1 MKVQSLLTLIMTTA
15 LAMACESEI
24 EDVKSQR
31 PTSNVAFTEA
41 DGVVTATI
49 SSASSSDQI
58 LVASAASKAADA
70 QVTFPPG
77 SLAIDTEI
85 SIGEATDQS
94 AAILSELGA
103 SSLVQAGSPV
113 YIGPTTAGATVAVGE
128 ALTIQLPIPLE
139 SMGASGLVTA
149 TSKLVLIYTIY
160 NNGWKSGLIPLTKE
174 NLVGAFLKVSLS
186 GLGYFQVAY
195 LASEGTL
202 KEVTSAIRPALG
214 KSGSSTG
221 GSGDKGDSGDDA
233 LADYKGFYA
242 GTVTLVSN
250 NEANGAAGNGY
261 YCALSSSNFKMWLS
275 PYSIL
280 MHKVS
285 TPAPESVS
293 SAFDG
298 DLSSFGDISD
308 EDPASFTRTYTAG
321 SVVISIQNEG
331 LRNTGVKY
339 MVSDLNA
346 SSAFS
351 ITVTGGF
358 SGTTARKYNGTLSAF
373 IGQKKVCEY
382 TLDLTKQ

>member
-1 MKVQSLLTLIMTTA
+1 MKVQSLLILIMTTA
-15 LAMACESEI
+15 LSMACESEI

-31 PTSNVAFTEA
+31 PTSNVVITEA

-113 YIGPTTAGATVAVGE
+113 YIGPTAAGSTVAVGQ

-139 SMGASGLVTA
+139 SLGASGLVTA

-195 LASEGTL
+195 LATEGTF

-214 KSGSSTG
+214 KSGSSAGGNG
-221 GSGDKGDSGDDA
+221 GSA

-275 PYSIL
+275 PYTIL
-280 MHKVS
+280 MYKVS
-285 TPAPESVS
+285 TPAPGSVS

-321 SVVISIQNEG
+321 SVVISLENEG

-358 SGTTARKYNGTLSAF
+358 SGTSARKYNGTLSAF

>member
-15 LAMACESEI
+15 LSLACESEI
-24 EDVKSQR
+24 GDVASQR

-94 AAILSELGA
+94 AAILNELG
-103 SSLVQAGSPV
+103 SNSLVQAGSPV
-113 YIGPTTAGATVAVGE
+113 YIGPTAAGSTVEVGQ

-139 SMGASGLVTA
+139 NLGASGLVTS

-160 NNGWKSGLIPLTKE
+160 NSGWKSGLIPLTKE
-174 NLVGAFLKVSLS
+174 NLVGAFLKISLS

-195 LASEGTL
+195 LASDGTM
-202 KEVTSAIRPALG
+202 KEVTSAIRPTLG
-214 KSGSSTG
+214 RSESSGTEGRG
-221 GSGDKGDSGDDA
+221 GSA
-233 LADYKGFYA
+233 MTDYKGFYA
-242 GTVTLVSN
+242 GTITELSN
-250 NEANGAAGNGY
+250 LEANGAAGNGK
-261 YCALSSSNFKMWLS
+261 YCAISSSNFKMWLS
-275 PYSIL
+275 PYTIL
-280 MHKVS
+280 LYKVS
-285 TPAPESVS
+285 TPAPGSVS
-293 SAFDG
+293 SDFDG
-298 DLSSFGDISD
+298 DLASFQDISS
-308 EDPASFTRTYTAG
+308 EDPASFTRTYQAG
-321 SVVISIQNEG
+321 SVIISTQDTG

-351 ITVTGGF
+351 ITVKGGF
-358 SGTTARKYNGTLSAF
+358 SETSTRKYKGSLSAT

-382 TLDLTKQ
+382 TLDLTRQ

>member
-1 MKVQSLLTLIMTTA
+1 MKVRNLLTLIMTTA
-15 LAMACESEI
+15 LSLACESAI
-24 EDVKSQR
+24 EDVTSQR

-49 SSASSSDQI
+49 SSASGSDQI
-58 LVASAASKAADA
+58 LVASAVSKAADA

-77 SLAIDTEI
+77 ALAIDAEI

-94 AAILSELGA
+94 AAILNEL
-103 SSLVQAGSPV
+103 SSNSLVQAGSPV
-113 YIGPTTAGATVAVGE
+113 YIGPTAAGSTVEIGQ

-139 SMGASGLVTA
+139 TIGASNLVMA

-160 NNGWKSGLIPLTKE
+160 DRGWKSGLIPLTKE

-202 KEVTSAIRPALG
+202 KEVASAVRPALG
-214 KSGSSTG
+214 KSGSSSTG
-221 GSGDKGDSGDDA
+221 GGGGSA
-233 LADYKGFYA
+233 MADYKGFYA
-242 GTVTLVSN
+242 GAVTELAN
-250 NEANGAAGNGY
+250 LEANGAAGNGK
-261 YCALSSSNFKMWLS
+261 YCAINSSNFKMWLS

-280 MHKVS
+280 LYKVS
-285 TPAPESVS
+285 TPAPGSVS
-293 SAFDG
+293 SDFDG
-298 DLSSFGDISD
+298 DLASFEDISN
-308 EDPASFTRTYTAG
+308 EEPSSFTRTYKAG
-321 SVVISIQNEG
+321 SVIISTQDTG

-339 MVSDLNA
+339 MVADLNA

-358 SGTTARKYNGTLSAF
+358 SGTAARKYNGSLSAF

-382 TLDLTKQ
+382 TLDLTRQ

>member
-1 MKVQSLLTLIMTTA
+1 MKVQSLLTLIMTMA
-15 LAMACESEI
+15 LCMGCESEI
-24 EDVKSQR
+24 EEVASQR

-49 SSASSSDQI
+49 SSASSRDQI

-70 QVTFPPG
+70 QVSFPPG

-94 AAILSELGA
+94 AAILKELGG
-103 SSLVQAGSPV
+103 SSPVQAGSPV
-113 YIGPTTAGATVAVGE
+113 YIGPAASGSTVEVGQ

-139 SMGASGLVTA
+139 TMGASGLVTA

-160 NNGWKSGLIPLTKE
+160 NKGWKSGLIPLTKE

-195 LASEGTL
+195 LASEGTV

-221 GSGDKGDSGDDA
+221 GSGGSA
-233 LADYKGFYA
+233 MTDYKGFYA
-242 GTVTLVSN
+242 GTVTEVSN
-250 NEANGAAGNGY
+250 LEANGAAGNGK
-261 YCALSSSNFKMWLS
+261 YCALSSNSFKMWLS
-275 PYSIL
+275 PYTIL
-280 MHKVS
+280 LYKVS
-285 TPAPESVS
+285 TPAPGSVS
-293 SAFDG
+293 SDFDG
-298 DLSSFGDISD
+298 DLASFEDISN

-321 SVVISIQNEG
+321 SVVISTQDTG

-358 SGTTARKYNGTLSAF
+358 SGTAARKYEGTLSAF

-382 TLDLTKQ
+382 TLDLTRQ